1 MSTASVLALKCLC
14 CLPCAL
20 APLSSLGIVLNS
32 CVYRLANNPVG
43 EQGAQYLAEAL
54 AGNRSL
60 THLSLLH
67 TALGDRGAEVIAQHL
82 AKNQHLQELNLG
94 YNSLTDAAALHV
106 VEVAKKHATLD
117 KVQ

>member
-1 MSTASVLALKCLC
+1 MSTAPSSPQTPLHTAGSTLTSH
-14 CLPCAL
+14 PCR
-20 APLSSLGIVLNS
+20 LG
-32 CVYRLANNPVG
+32 NNPIG

-67 TALGDRGAEVIAQHL
+67 TALGDRGVELLAQHL
-82 AKNQHLQELNLG
+82 AENQQLQELNLG
-94 YNSLTDAAALHV
+94 YNSLTDTAALHV

>member
-1 MSTASVLALKCLC
+1 MA
-14 CLPCAL
+14 
-20 APLSSLGIVLNS
+20 LSSS
-32 CVYRLANNPVG
+32 CVHRLANNPVG

-67 TALGDRGAEVIAQHL
+67 TALGDRGTEVIAQHL
-82 AKNQHLQELNLG
+82 AENKHLQELNLG
-94 YNSLTDAAALHV
+94 YNSLTDAAALQV
-106 VEVAKKHATLD
+106 VEVAKRHATLD

>member
-1 MSTASVLALKCLC
+1 MGP
-14 CLPCAL
+14 LP
-20 APLSSLGIVLNS
+20 SLGIALSS
-32 CVYRLANNPVG
+32 CVHRLANNPVG

-54 AGNRSL
+54 AGNCSL

-67 TALGDRGAEVIAQHL
+67 TALGDRGAEVIAQRL
-82 AKNQHLQELNLG
+82 AENQHLRELNLG
-94 YNSLTDAAALHV
+94 YNSLTDTAALHV

>member
-1 MSTASVLALKCLC
+1 M
-14 CLPCAL
+14 
-20 APLSSLGIVLNS
+20 
-32 CVYRLANNPVG
+32 G

-54 AGNRSL
+54 AGNCSL

-82 AKNQHLQELNLG
+82 TKNQHIQELNLG
-94 YNSLTDAAALHV
+94 YNSLTDAAALRV
-106 VEVAKKHATLD
+106 VEVAKRHATLD